1 MARFEV
7 DVKMIVEAYDETD
20 AGSLV
25 RSALE
30 GIEGDDIL
38 EGCVDAVT
46 DLSIVSKEEEYL
58 EIAAELNKD

>member
-7 DVKMIVEAYDETD
+7 DVKIIVEAYDETD
-20 AGSLV
+20 AGALV

-38 EGCVDAVT
+38 EGWVDAIT
-46 DLSIVSKEEEYL
+46 DLGMTE
-58 EIAAELNKD
+58 